1 MVQTLNKINKR
12 SNYDENEKNEEHV
25 KAPDDFLL
33 PGSVCA
39 LAAANNSVDTL
50 WFVQIK
56 GEFESTTSVSDDYGH
71 IVTPGQKYMLGHFLE
86 QVSDQITS
94 KTYKLID
101 KETIFYRESVVY
113 PFVNVTEKKGKYIIS
128 SRDYID
134 IINFV
139 EHNG

>member
-1 MVQTLNKINKR
+1 MVFCPNSTTIRAAEHLCICDQCKNDYGTGDLFTDYTQVVQTFNKINRR

-39 LAAANNSVDTL
+39 LAATNNSVDTL

-86 QVSDQITS
+86 QVSDN
-94 KTYKLID
+94 K
-101 KETIFYRESVVY
+101 
-113 PFVNVTEKKGKYIIS
+113 
-128 SRDYID
+128 
-134 IINFV
+134 
-139 EHNG
+139 

>member
-1 MVQTLNKINKR
+1 MCT
-12 SNYDENEKNEEHV
+12 SCCH
-25 KAPDDFLL
+25 
-33 PGSVCA
+33 
-39 LAAANNSVDTL
+39 NSVDTL

-71 IVTPGQKYMLGHFLE
+71 IVTPGQKYMQGHFLE

-94 KTYKLID
+94 KAYKLTD

-113 PFVNVTEKKGKYIIS
+113 PFVNVTEEKVKYIIS

-139 EHNG
+139 EHNGWATL